1 MPVDFYG
8 IRSDRS
14 EVLRSFQLAIGGNP
28 ASSERRRFT
37 GRASRRC
44 GGSGGTSWEGVD
56 VNGDPFLSPLRG
68 KVRIGSMDRI
78 RTRARELRNN
88 PTDAERVLWGHLRF
102 WQLDG
107 CKFRRQQPLG
117 RYIVDFV
124 CLEKRVVVEVD
135 GGQHAQQP
143 GPAAERDRWLRDEG
157 FVVLRFWNH
166 DVLKNINAIKEL
178 VYKTLRSTPYLNP
191 SPQGGRRQRAR
202 AKRSSQN
209 LF

>member
-1 MPVDFYG
+1 VECPRCHRTSEARKADCNLMPVDFYG

-124 CLEKRVVVEVD
+124 CLEKRVV
-135 GGQHAQQP
+135 G
-143 GPAAERDRWLRDEG
+143 W
-157 FVVLRFWNH
+157 
-166 DVLKNINAIKEL
+166 K
-178 VYKTLRSTPYLNP
+178 
-191 SPQGGRRQRAR
+191 
-202 AKRSSQN
+202 
-209 LF
+209 